1 MKKLALAFVLMV
13 SHIFALSLKA
23 QASEP
28 FLGQIAFVP
37 YNFVPK
43 NWAACNGQLLSIAQN
58 QALFSLL
65 GTTYGGNGTTT
76 FALPDMRGRVLV
88 HEGQAPG
95 GPTNYTMGQTGGT
108 ESVTLLVT
116 QIPAHS
122 HTVNAVTSEGNQNS
136 PTSNLPADTK
146 TLDKEYSDA
155 SANTTMKQTMVN
167 PTGGSQPHENRPPFV
182 TLKCII
188 SLTGVYPSQF

>member
-1 MKKLALAFVLMV
+1 MKNLIFACTLLICSAFVP
-13 SHIFALSLKA
+13 ALKA

-37 YNFVPK
+37 YNFAPK
-43 NWAACNGQLLSIAQN
+43 YWAECNGQLLPIAQN

-65 GTTYGGNGTTT
+65 GTTYGGNGVTT

-88 HEGQAPG
+88 HNGQAPG
-95 GPTNYTMGQTGGT
+95 GPTMYTMGETGGT

-116 QIPAHS
+116 QMPAHN
-122 HTVNAVTSEGNQNS
+122 HTVNAVTTEGNQNS
-136 PTSNLPADTK
+136 PTNNLPADTK

-155 SANTTMKQTMVN
+155 TANTTMKNTMVGS
-167 PTGGSQPHENRPPFV
+167 TGGSQPHENRPPFI

-188 SLTGVYPSQF
+188 ALAGVYPSQN

>member
-1 MKKLALAFVLMV
+1 MKKLALVFTLLLSIV
-13 SHIFALSLKA
+13 SASLIKA
-23 QASEP
+23 QASDP
-28 FLGQIAFVP
+28 YLGQIAFVP

-65 GTTYGGNGTTT
+65 GTMYGGNGTTN

-88 HEGQAPG
+88 HEGQASG
-95 GPTNYTMGQTGGT
+95 GGTTYSMGQIGGS

-116 QIPAHS
+116 QMPTHS
-122 HTVNAVTSEGNQNS
+122 HTVNAVTAEGNQNT
-136 PTSNLPADTK
+136 PTNTLPADTK
-146 TLDKEYSDA
+146 GLDKEYSDA
-155 SANTTMKQTMVN
+155 TANTTMKSSMVN

-188 SLTGVYPSQF
+188 SLVGVYPSQF

>member
-1 MKKLALAFVLMV
+1 MKKLALACTLLLGIA
-13 SHIFALSLKA
+13 STSALKA

-65 GTTYGGNGTTT
+65 GTQYGGNGTTT

-116 QIPAHS
+116 QMPAHS
-122 HTVNAVTSEGNQNS
+122 HTVNAVTSDGNQNS
-136 PTSNLPADTK
+136 PTNTLPADTK
-146 TLDKEYSDA
+146 VLDKEYSDA
-155 SANTTMKQTMVN
+155 NANTTMKSTMVN
-167 PTGGSQPHENRPPFV
+167 PTGGSQPHENRPPFI

-188 SLTGVYPSQF
+188 SLQGVFPSQF

>member
-1 MKKLALAFVLMV
+1 MKNFTLAWALLISCAFTPT
-13 SHIFALSLKA
+13 LKA

-43 NWAACNGQLLSIAQN
+43 NWAACNGQLLPISQN
-58 QALFSLL
+58 QALFALL
-65 GTTYGGNGTTT
+65 GTQYGGNGTTT
-76 FALPDMRGRVLV
+76 FALPDMRGRMLI

-95 GPTNYTMGQTGGT
+95 GPTNYTMGQTGGS

-116 QIPAHS
+116 QMPAHS
-122 HTVNAVTSEGNQNS
+122 HTVNAVTAEGNQNT
-136 PTSNLPADTK
+136 PSNTLPADTK

-155 SANTTMKQTMVN
+155 TANTTMKSTMVN
-167 PTGGSQPHENRPPFV
+167 PAGGNQPHENRPPFL

-188 SLTGVYPSQF
+188 SLQGVFPSQF

>member
-1 MKKLALAFVLMV
+1 MKKLALACAL
-13 SHIFALSLKA
+13 IFSCAFTNSLKA
-23 QASEP
+23 QGSDP

-37 YNFVPK
+37 YNFVPQ
-43 NWAACNGQLLSIAQN
+43 NWAPCNGQLMSISQN

-65 GTTYGGNGTTT
+65 GTMYGGNGTTT

-95 GPTNYTMGQTGGT
+95 GPTNYIMGQSGGS

-116 QIPAHS
+116 QMPSHS
-122 HTVNAVTSEGNQNS
+122 HTVNAVTAEGNQNT
-136 PTSNLPADTK
+136 PTNTLPADTK
-146 TLDKEYSDA
+146 GLDKEYSDA
-155 SANTTMKQTMVN
+155 NANTTMKATMVN

-188 SLTGVYPSQF
+188 ALYGIYPSHP

>member
-1 MKKLALAFVLMV
+1 MKNFTLACALLISCAFTPT
-13 SHIFALSLKA
+13 LKA

-43 NWAACNGQLLSIAQN
+43 NWAACNGQLLPISQN
-58 QALFSLL
+58 QALFALL
-65 GTTYGGNGTTT
+65 GTQYGGNGTTN
-76 FALPDMRGRVLV
+76 FALPDMRGRMLV

-95 GPTNYTMGQTGGT
+95 GTTNYTMGQTGGA

-116 QIPAHS
+116 QMPSHS
-122 HTVNAVTSEGNQNS
+122 HTVNAVTAEGNQNT
-136 PTSNLPADTK
+136 PTNTLPADTK
-146 TLDKEYSDA
+146 ILDKEYSDA
-155 SANTTMKQTMVN
+155 TPNTTMKSTMIN
-167 PTGGSQPHENRPPFV
+167 PVGGNQPHENRPPFL

-188 SLTGVYPSQF
+188 SLQGVFPSQF

>member
-1 MKKLALAFVLMV
+1 MKKLVLGGALLMG
-13 SHIFALSLKA
+13 ILSSSLVKA
-23 QASEP
+23 QGSDP

-43 NWAACNGQLLSIAQN
+43 NWAACNGQLLPISQN
-58 QALFSLL
+58 QALYTLL
-65 GTTYGGNGTTT
+65 GTMYGGNGTTN

-95 GPTNYTMGQTGGT
+95 GPTNYTMGQNGGT

-116 QIPAHS
+116 QMPAHS
-122 HTVNAVTSEGNQNS
+122 HTVNAVSTEGNQNS
-136 PTSNLPADTK
+136 PTDNLPADTK
-146 TLDKEYSDA
+146 ALDKEYSN
-155 SANTTMKQTMVN
+155 ANGNATMKSTMIN
-167 PTGGSQPHENRPPFV
+167 PSGGNQAHENRPPFI

-188 SLTGVYPSQF
+188 SLTGIFPSQF

>member
-1 MKKLALAFVLMV
+1 MKKLALACTLL
-13 SHIFALSLKA
+13 LSIASTSALKA

-65 GTTYGGNGTTT
+65 GTQYGGNGTTT

-95 GPTNYTMGQTGGT
+95 GPTTYTMGQTGGS
-108 ESVTLLVT
+108 ESVTLQVT
-116 QIPAHS
+116 QMPAHS
-122 HTVNAVTSEGNQNS
+122 HTVNAVTSDGNQNS
-136 PTSNLPADTK
+136 PTNTLPADTK
-146 TLDKEYSDA
+146 LLDKEYSDA
-155 SANTTMKQTMVN
+155 NANTTMKATMIN
-167 PTGGSQPHENRPPFV
+167 PAGGGQPHENRPPFI

-188 SLTGVYPSQF
+188 SLQGVFPSQF

>member
-1 MKKLALAFVLMV
+1 MKKLALACTLL
-13 SHIFALSLKA
+13 LSVASTSVLKA

-43 NWAACNGQLLSIAQN
+43 NWAACNGQLLAIAQN

-65 GTTYGGNGTTT
+65 GTQYGGNGTTT

-95 GPTNYTMGQTGGT
+95 GPTTYTMGQTGGS

-116 QIPAHS
+116 QMPSHS
-122 HTVNAVTSEGNQNS
+122 HTVNAVTAEGNQNS
-136 PTSNLPADTK
+136 PTNALPADTK
-146 TLDKEYSDA
+146 ILDKEYSDA
-155 SANTTMKQTMVN
+155 TANTTMKSTMVN
-167 PTGGSQPHENRPPFV
+167 PAGGNQAHENRPPFI

-188 SLTGVYPSQF
+188 SLQGVFPSQF

>member
-1 MKKLALAFVLMV
+1 MKNFT
-13 SHIFALSLKA
+13 LSLVMMAMMASPSIAKA
-23 QASEP
+23 QATEP

-43 NWAACNGQLLSIAQN
+43 NWAACNGQLLPISQN
-58 QALFSLL
+58 QALFALL

-95 GPTNYTMGQTGGT
+95 GSTNYTMGQTGGS
-108 ESVTLLVT
+108 ESVTL
-116 QIPAHS
+116 QISQMPAHS
-122 HTVNAVTSEGNQNS
+122 HTVNAVTSDGNQNT
-136 PTSNLPADTK
+136 PTNTLPADTK
-146 TLDKEYSDA
+146 MLDKEYSDA
-155 SANTTMKQTMVN
+155 TANTTMKATMIN
-167 PTGGSQPHENRPPFV
+167 PSGGSQAHENRPPFV

-188 SLTGVYPSQF
+188 ALQGIFPSQY

>member
-1 MKKLALAFVLMV
+1 MKNLFIACTLLISSAFTP
-13 SHIFALSLKA
+13 SLKA

-43 NWAACNGQLLSIAQN
+43 NWASCDGQLLSIAQN
-58 QALFSLL
+58 TALFSLL

-88 HEGQAPG
+88 HNGQAPG
-95 GPTNYTMGQTGGT
+95 GPTTYTMGQTGGT
-108 ESVTLLVT
+108 ESVTLLIT
-116 QIPAHS
+116 QMPAHS
-122 HTVNAVTSEGNQNS
+122 HTVNAVTAEGNQNS
-136 PTSNLPADTK
+136 PTNSLPADTK
-146 TLDKEYSDA
+146 ILDKEYSDA
-155 SANTTMKQTMVN
+155 TANTTMKSTMVN
-167 PTGGSQPHENRPPFV
+167 NTGGSQPHENRPPFI

-188 SLTGVYPSQF
+188 SLVGVFPSQN

>member
-1 MKKLALAFVLMV
+1 MKKLAFGCTLL
-13 SHIFALSLKA
+13 LSIASASVVKA
-23 QASEP
+23 QANDP

-43 NWAACNGQLLSIAQN
+43 NWAACNGQILSIAQN
-58 QALFSLL
+58 QALFALL

-95 GPTNYTMGQTGGT
+95 GPTTYTMGQTGGA
-108 ESVTLLVT
+108 ESVTLQVT
-116 QIPAHS
+116 QIPSHS
-122 HTVNAVTSEGNQNS
+122 HTVNAVTAEGNQNS
-136 PTSNLPADTK
+136 PTNALPADTK
-146 TLDKEYSDA
+146 ALDKEYSDVT
-155 SANTTMKQTMVN
+155 ANTTMKSTMVN
-167 PTGGSQPHENRPPFV
+167 PTGGGQAHENRPPFI

-188 SLTGVYPSQF
+188 SLQGVFPSQF

>member
-1 MKKLALAFVLMV
+1 MMAMMA
-13 SHIFALSLKA
+13 SPSIAKA

-43 NWAACNGQLLSIAQN
+43 NWAACNGQLLPISQN
-58 QALFSLL
+58 QALFALL

-95 GPTNYTMGQTGGT
+95 GPTNYTMGQTGGS
-108 ESVTLLVT
+108 ESVTLQIT
-116 QIPAHS
+116 QMPPHS
-122 HTVNAVTSEGNQNS
+122 HTVNAVTSDGNQNT
-136 PTSNLPADTK
+136 PTNTLPADTK
-146 TLDKEYSDA
+146 LLDKEYSDA
-155 SANTTMKQTMVN
+155 TANTTMKSTMIN
-167 PTGGSQPHENRPPFV
+167 PSGGGQPHENRPPFV

-188 SLTGVYPSQF
+188 ALQGIFPSQF

>member
-1 MKKLALAFVLMV
+1 MKKLVLGGALLMG
-13 SHIFALSLKA
+13 ILSSSLVKA
-23 QASEP
+23 QGSDP

-43 NWAACNGQLLSIAQN
+43 NWAACNGQLLPISQN
-58 QALFSLL
+58 QALYALL
-65 GTTYGGNGTTT
+65 GIMYGGNGTTN

-95 GPTNYTMGQTGGT
+95 GPTNYTMGQNGGT

-116 QIPAHS
+116 QMPAHS
-122 HTVNAVTSEGNQNS
+122 HTVNAVSTEGNQNS
-136 PTSNLPADTK
+136 PTDNLPADTK
-146 TLDKEYSDA
+146 ALDKEYSN
-155 SANTTMKQTMVN
+155 ANGNATMKSTMIN
-167 PTGGSQPHENRPPFV
+167 PSGGNQAHENRPPFI

-188 SLTGVYPSQF
+188 SLTGIFPSQF

>member
-1 MKKLALAFVLMV
+1 MKKLALTCTLL
-13 SHIFALSLKA
+13 LSVASTSVLKA
-23 QASEP
+23 QASDP

-43 NWAACNGQLLSIAQN
+43 NWAACNGQLLAIAQN

-65 GTTYGGNGTTT
+65 GTQYGGNGTTT

-95 GPTNYTMGQTGGT
+95 GPTTYTMGQTGGS

-116 QIPAHS
+116 QMPSHS
-122 HTVNAVTSEGNQNS
+122 HTVNAVTAEGNQNS
-136 PTSNLPADTK
+136 PTNVLPADTK
-146 TLDKEYSDA
+146 GLDKEYSDA
-155 SANTTMKQTMVN
+155 TANTTMKSTMVN
-167 PTGGSQPHENRPPFV
+167 PAGGNQPHENRPPFI

-188 SLTGVYPSQF
+188 SLQGVFPSQF

>member
-1 MKKLALAFVLMV
+1 MKKLALTLMMLLGV
-13 SHIFALSLKA
+13 TTTSALKA
-23 QASEP
+23 QATEP

-43 NWAACNGQLLSIAQN
+43 NWAACNGQLLPIVQN
-58 QALFSLL
+58 TALFSLL

-95 GPTNYTMGQTGGT
+95 GPTTYTMGQAGGS
-108 ESVTLLVT
+108 ESVTLTVT
-116 QIPAHS
+116 QMPAHS
-122 HTVNAVTSEGNQNS
+122 HTVNAVTTEGNQNI
-136 PTSNLPADTK
+136 PTNSLPADTK
-146 TLDKEYSDA
+146 LLDKEYSDA
-155 SANTTMKQTMVN
+155 TANTTMKSTMIS
-167 PTGGSQPHENRPPFV
+167 PTGGNQAHENRPPFL

-188 SLTGVYPSQF
+188 SLTGVYPSQN

>member
-1 MKKLALAFVLMV
+1 MKKLALACTLLLGTV
-13 SHIFALSLKA
+13 SASFFKA
-23 QASEP
+23 QASDP
-28 FLGQIAFVP
+28 YLGQIAFVP

-43 NWAACNGQLLSIAQN
+43 NWAACNGQLLPIAQN

-95 GPTNYTMGQTGGT
+95 GPTSYTMGQMGGT

-116 QIPAHS
+116 QMPAHS
-122 HTVNAVTSEGNQNS
+122 HTVNAVTSEGNQNT
-136 PTSNLPADTK
+136 PTNNLPADSK
-146 TLDKEYSDA
+146 VLDKEYSDA
-155 SANTTMKQTMVN
+155 NANTTMKSTMVN
-167 PTGGSQPHENRPPFV
+167 PTGGTQPHENRPPFV

-188 SLTGVYPSQF
+188 SLVGVYPSQF